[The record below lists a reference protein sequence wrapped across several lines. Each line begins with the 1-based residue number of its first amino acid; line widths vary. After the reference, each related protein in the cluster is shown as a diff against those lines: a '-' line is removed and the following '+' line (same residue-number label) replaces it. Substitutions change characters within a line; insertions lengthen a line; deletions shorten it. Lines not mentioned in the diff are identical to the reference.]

1 MGELS
6 CYFSFKYLIPL
17 SNCQQIVETL
27 TDEKNYNGVKIDGKT
42 CFREDI
48 DAFIESINELIYR
61 IK

>member
-27 TDEKNYNGVKIDGKT
+27 TDEKNYNGVKTDGKT

-48 DAFIESINELIYR
+48 DAFIR
-61 IK
+61 IHK